1 MKKQWQNASV
11 FIIEVEKVSLISS
24 SGTGDDKDPT
34 IDLPP
39 LPID

>member
-1 MKKQWQNASV
+1 MKKQWFEASV
-11 FIIEVEKVSLISS
+11 FIVEVEKVSLISS
-24 SGTGDDKDPT
+24 SGTSDDKDPT

>member
-1 MKKQWQNASV
+1 MKKQWFEASV

-24 SGTGDDKDPT
+24 SDTGDDKDPSL
-34 IDLPP
+34 DLPP

>member
-1 MKKQWQNASV
+1 MKKQWQNTSV